1 MSRFPSPMFTEYRRK
16 STRREPQPLRTNMKS
31 GTALEYSILCRN
43 LISSISD
50 WGANGHTASLF
61 PRSPALQET
70 SRLVVADFVA
80 ELNTWRITMTTSL
93 LNRGREVAFLIAGQ
107 EKANVLREVLLGP
120 RDPAR
125 LPAQLIAPEGAL
137 LWMVDEAAA
146 AMLSRSEE
154 GGAHRGRRKP

>member
-1 MSRFPSPMFTEYRRK
+1 
-16 STRREPQPLRTNMKS
+16 
-31 GTALEYSILCRN
+31 
-43 LISSISD
+43 
-50 WGANGHTASLF
+50 
-61 PRSPALQET
+61 
-70 SRLVVADFVA
+70 
-80 ELNTWRITMTTSL
+80 MTTSL
-93 LNRGREVAFLIAGQ
+93 LNRGRAVAFLIAGQ

-154 GGAHRGRRKP
+154 RRSA